1 MKLDTLC
8 AAAVIVVIA
17 WLLRNTFAEMCKEE
31 MRTRLN
37 LLPCAL
43 IRLAIWRLPQQAR
56 SDASEEWHAELA
68 YVLKDADGLPL
79 TRLIRGIRYAA
90 GLLLSARSIGRELAI
105 DGPEAGYR
113 GPTACMAAGIT
124 YRQLDYWARN
134 GLVSPSV
141 GANSGERLYSF
152 RDILILKVVKRL
164 LDAGISVQQ
173 VKAAALHLGARGAND
188 LRVATLMSDGESVYE
203 CTSPDEVVDRLTT
216 GQGVF
221 GIGLSRIWGEVTEAL
236 TGLPG
241 GPPRR

>member
-1 MKLDTLC
+1 
-8 AAAVIVVIA
+8 
-17 WLLRNTFAEMCKEE
+17 
-31 MRTRLN
+31 
-37 LLPCAL
+37 
-43 IRLAIWRLPQQAR
+43 
-56 SDASEEWHAELA
+56 
-68 YVLKDADGLPL
+68 
-79 TRLIRGIRYAA
+79 
-90 GLLLSARSIGRELAI
+90 
-105 DGPEAGYR
+105 
-113 GPTACMAAGIT
+113 
-124 YRQLDYWARN
+124 
-134 GLVSPSV
+134 V